1 MFYVARTVLLL
12 MRISWTFV
20 FLGIW
25 ELEDNKVLSLPLK
38 GVSQAEVIAESPA
51 ELLLLPLSIWP
62 L

>member
-12 MRISWTFV
+12 MRKSWTFV

-38 GVSQAEVIAESPA
+38 GVSQAEVIVESPA